1 MHTVAVLVFEPVSS
15 FETAVACE
23 VFGLDRSDMG
33 VPRYRFVVCTPRP
46 GLLATKD
53 GGFRVEVAKG
63 LGTLRHA
70 DTVICP
76 GWYGEKVAPARR
88 ADAGVLA
95 YSEPPAA
102 ALDALRAAYERGAR
116 IVSFCS
122 GAFVLAAAGLL
133 DGRRA
138 ATHWMHATTLAE
150 RYPAV
155 DVDPSVLYVDDGSG
169 IFTSA
174 GTAAAVD
181 LCLHLVRLDHGA
193 ELANVVARRMV
204 MPPHRDGGQA
214 QYVESPLP
222 RRRRSDPLATTFDWA
237 VAHLDRELTVEDLAS
252 VARLSPRTFA
262 RRFRA
267 ATGTT
272 PLQWLLTQR
281 VITAQRLLESTDF
294 AVEQVATRC
303 GFGSAATLR
312 LHFGRIVGTSPA
324 AYRRHFRSAA

>member
-1 MHTVAVLVFEPVSS
+1 MHGVAVLVFEPVTS

-23 VFGLDRSDMG
+23 VFGLDRTDMG
-33 VPRYRFVVCTPRP
+33 VPRYRFVVCPPRP
-46 GLLATKD
+46 GLLTTKD
-53 GGFRVEVAKG
+53 GGFRVQVDRG
-63 LGTLRHA
+63 LGALRYA
-70 DTVICP
+70 DTIICP
-76 GWYGEKVAPARR
+76 GWYGEDEPAEE
-88 ADAGVLA
+88 VLRTV
-95 YSEPPAA
+95 
-102 ALDALRAAYERGAR
+102 RAAYARGAR

-138 ATHWMHATTLAE
+138 ATHWMHARVLAD

-155 DVDPSVLYVDDGSG
+155 KVDPSVLYVDDGSG

-193 ELANVVARRMV
+193 EIANVVARRMV

-214 QYVESPLP
+214 QYVEAPLARAP
-222 RRRRSDPLATTFDWA
+222 ESDPLRPTLDWA
-237 VAHLDRELTVEDLAS
+237 VAHLDRDLTVEELAA
-252 VARLSPRTFA
+252 VAHLSPRTFA
-262 RRFRA
+262 RRFRS

-272 PLQWLLTQR
+272 PLQWLLAQR
-281 VITAQRLLESTDF
+281 VVAAQRLLESTNLS
-294 AVEQVATRC
+294 VEHVATRC

-312 LHFGRIVGTSPA
+312 MHFARVAGTSPA
-324 AYRRHFRSAA
+324 VYRRQFRSVA